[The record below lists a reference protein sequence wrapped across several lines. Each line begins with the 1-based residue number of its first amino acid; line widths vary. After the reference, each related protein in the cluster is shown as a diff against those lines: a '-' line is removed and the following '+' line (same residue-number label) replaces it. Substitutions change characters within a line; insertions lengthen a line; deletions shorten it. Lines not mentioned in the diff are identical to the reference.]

1 MDLNSKCSLL
11 LFSRGRLLKKLL
23 IMKLTLILLLSLTL
37 SSFAHVSA
45 QKVNLNESN
54 ASLSVI
60 FKKIKKQTNYT
71 FVFTKS
77 EINKTDK
84 VSVHIENASVEDA
97 LKACFDKLPLSF
109 TILNK
114 IIIVKEKEET
124 PPASN
129 DQQAPVIINGKVTD
143 DTGLPLP
150 GANITEKGTTNTV
163 TSRTDGAFTI
173 KVVNE
178 KAVLVVSFV
187 GFEKKEIPLNGQ
199 TNIAITLKPEDSRLN
214 EVVVVGYGAQ
224 KKVNLTGSVSTISG
238 DDMIKRPVV
247 NTTTM
252 LEGLAPGVS
261 VVQGSGEP
269 GNENASIT
277 IRGVGTFSGAGTSP
291 LVLIDDVPGNLNDV
305 NPVDIE
311 SVSVLKDASSA
322 AIYGS
327 RAANGVVLVTTKK
340 GKAGKLKVE
349 YDGNYGLYTYT
360 KMFQIVTN
368 SVQYMNM
375 YNTARINSGLTD
387 TSQLYT
393 PAEINAYATHPNDP
407 KYPNTNWLP
416 YLFRTAPTQTHNLT
430 FSGGNDKT
438 TYNIN
443 FGYVDE
449 NGIMRGFDYQKYN
462 VRVNLQSKVNDHITF
477 GTNILLKS
485 GVTDATEN
493 GSEDMFLSTLSQAP
507 TYGPYTTDGTGH
519 YTYKTFPFE
528 YNNKNPV
535 AVLNDGLYHDTKD
548 YEADVQGWANVSITK
563 DLSWYTKAA
572 FNGEFDNYK
581 VWVQDIPE
589 YYYNTGQLG
598 TNLDLGQGLTDQDEH
613 TIYSNVFSYL
623 KYNHTFG
630 AHAISAQAGW
640 SIEQNE
646 YQYLQAYRQN
656 FVDPTLQEINAG
668 STDHIT
674 NAGTSNNWALE
685 SWFGRVDY
693 NYKERYLLESNI
705 RFDGSSKFAPGN
717 KWGTFPSASAGWRVT
732 EEPFVKELNLNWLSN
747 LKFRGSWGQV
757 GNQNIVENGY
767 GILYPYQALL
777 NFTGA
782 YSFDNQNLT
791 TGVAQSQL
799 NNLQLQWETT
809 TMTDIGADITLLK
822 NFNITFDWY
831 NRVTSNIL
839 RQSQIT
845 AVVGLQAPYIND
857 GTVDNKGVELG
868 LTYGNSV
875 KGGALE
881 GLTYNFGL
889 NLDHNS
895 NKLVKY
901 GAPDIYS
908 NSINEQGYPINS
920 FYMLQVTGI
929 FQNAQ
934 EVANSPKQYGDNTQP
949 GDLKYKDVNGDGKI
963 DDNDRVIIPGVVPK
977 LNYSFNANASWKGF
991 DVSVLMQGVYGVK
1004 YFVDDWGTIPFVQ
1017 GAPPTTNW
1025 LNAWS
1030 PTNPSTTMPR
1040 LYWGFNAP
1048 QSLTRPSTFF
1058 LQDGSYLRV
1067 KNLVFGY
1074 TIPSKVTKHIGI
1086 DRLRVYFSGDNL
1098 FTFTKYPGLDPERAG
1113 SGDFLT
1119 YPQNKI
1125 YSFGVNVTF

>member
-1 MDLNSKCSLL
+1 MELISKCNRL
-11 LFSRGRLLKKLL
+11 LFSRGRLLKTLL
-23 IMKLTLILLLSLTL
+23 IMKLTIILILSLTL
-37 SSFAHVSA
+37 SSYANVLA
-45 QKVNLNESN
+45 QKVNLNENN
-54 ASLSVI
+54 ASLKAI

-71 FVFTKS
+71 FVFTES
-77 EINKTDK
+77 EVNKTDK
-84 VSVHIENASVEDA
+84 VSVHVANASVEDA
-97 LKACFDKLPLSF
+97 LKACFEKLPLSY
-109 TILNK
+109 TIYNN
-114 IIIVKEKEET
+114 IIVVKDKDDPSKAPTEQR
-124 PPASN
+124 
-129 DQQAPVIINGKVTD
+129 DPVIINGKITD
-143 DTGLPLP
+143 DKGVTLP
-150 GANITEKGTTNTV
+150 GASILEKGTTNGV
-163 TSRTDGAFTI
+163 ISKADGSFTI
-173 KVVNE
+173 KVASQN
-178 KAVLVVSFV
+178 AVLVVSFI
-187 GFEKKEIPLNGQ
+187 GFEKKEIQLNGQ
-199 TNIAITLKPEDSRLN
+199 TNVVVALADLDSKLN
-214 EVVVVGYGAQ
+214 EVVVVGYGSQ
-224 KKVNLTGSVSTISG
+224 KKVNLTGAVSTVSG
-238 DDMIKRPVV
+238 ADMEKRPVV
-247 NTTTM
+247 DVTTM
-252 LEGLAPGVS
+252 LEGLAPGVA
-261 VVQGSGEP
+261 VNTGSGEP
-269 GNENASIT
+269 GNQNASIL
-277 IRGVGTFSGAGTSP
+277 IRGVGTFSGAGNGP

-305 NPVDIE
+305 NPADIE
-311 SVSVLKDASSA
+311 NVSILKDASSA

-340 GKAGKLKVE
+340 GVAGKLKVE
-349 YDGNYGLYTYT
+349 YDGNVGFDTYT

-375 YNTARINSGLTD
+375 YNTARINTGLTD

-393 PAEINAYATHPNDP
+393 QAEINAYATHPNDP

-443 FGYVDE
+443 FGYVDQQ
-449 NGIMRGFDYQKYN
+449 GIMRGFDYKKYN
-462 VRVNLQSKVNDHITF
+462 VRTNIQSKVNDHITF

-485 GVTDATEN
+485 GITDATEN

-507 TYGPYTTDGTGH
+507 TYGPFTSDGSGH
-519 YTYKTFPFE
+519 YTYKAFPFE

-535 AVLNDGLYHDTKD
+535 AVLDEDLYHDTKD
-548 YEADVQGWANVSITK
+548 YEADIQGWANITFNK
-563 DLSWYTKAA
+563 DFSWYTKAA

-581 VWVQDIPE
+581 IWIQDLPE
-589 YYYNTGQLG
+589 YYYNTDQLG
-598 TNLDLGQGLTDQDEH
+598 TNLDLGQGLRDQDEH
-613 TIYSNVFSYL
+613 NLYSNLYSYL

-630 AHAISAQAGW
+630 AHTVSAQAGW

-646 YQYLQAYRQN
+646 YDFLQAYRQN
-656 FVDPTLQEINAG
+656 YVDPSLQEIRAG
-668 STDHIT
+668 STDVIS
-674 NAGTSNNWALE
+674 NDGTSNNWALE

-705 RFDGSSKFAPGN
+705 RFDGSSKFAPGHR
-717 KWGTFPSASAGWRVT
+717 WGTFPSASAGWRVT
-732 EEPFVKELNLNWLSN
+732 EEPFIKALNLNWLN
-747 LKFRGSWGQV
+747 NFKIRGSWGQV
-757 GNQNIVENGY
+757 GNQNANGN
-767 GILYPYQALL
+767 LYPYQALL
-777 NFTGA
+777 NFTGN
-782 YSFDNQNLT
+782 YSFNNQNLT
-791 TGVAQSQL
+791 TGVAQTAL
-799 NNLQLQWETT
+799 NNPLIQWETT
-809 TMTDIGADITLLK
+809 TMTDVGADITLLR
-822 NFNITFDWY
+822 NFNVTFDWY

-845 AVVGLQAPYIND
+845 AVVGLSAPVVND

-868 LTYGNSV
+868 LTYANSV

-881 GLTYNFGL
+881 GLNYHFGL
-889 NLDHNS
+889 NLDHNT

-908 NSINEQGYPINS
+908 NSINEQGYPIGS
-920 FYMLQVTGI
+920 FYMLQVVGI

-934 EVANSPKQYGDNTQP
+934 EVANSPKQYGDATQP
-949 GDLKYKDVNGDGKI
+949 GDLKYKDANGDGKI

-977 LNYSFNANASWKGF
+977 LNYSFTASGSFKGF
-991 DVSVLMQGVYGVK
+991 DLSVLMQGVYGVK
-1004 YFVDDWGTIPFVQ
+1004 YFVNDWGTIPFVQ

-1067 KNLVFGY
+1067 KNLVLGY
-1074 TIPSKVTKHIGI
+1074 TIPASITKHVGI

-1098 FTFTKYPGLDPERAG
+1098 FTFTKYPGLDPERAA

>member
-1 MDLNSKCSLL
+1 MELISKCNRL
-11 LFSRGRLLKKLL
+11 LFSRGHLLKKLL
-23 IMKLTLILLLSLTL
+23 IMKLTIIILLSLTL
-37 SSFAHVSA
+37 SSYADVLA
-45 QKVNLNESN
+45 QKVNLNEN
-54 ASLSVI
+54 NVSLKVI
-60 FKKIKKQTNYT
+60 FKKIKKQTSYT
-71 FVFTKS
+71 FVFTAS

-84 VSVHIENASVEDA
+84 ISIHIENASVEDA
-97 LKACFDKLPLSF
+97 LKACFEKLPLSF
-109 TILNK
+109 TIYNK
-114 IIIVKEKEET
+114 IIIVKERET
-124 PPASN
+124 PKETT
-129 DQQAPVIINGKVTD
+129 DQPPVPVVINGKITD
-143 DTGLPLP
+143 DKGLPLP
-150 GANITEKGTTNTV
+150 GASILEKGTENGV
-163 TSRTDGAFTI
+163 TSNADGSFTI
-173 KVVNE
+173 RVTSE
-178 KAVLVVSFV
+178 KPVLVVSFI
-187 GFEKKEIPLNGQ
+187 GFQKKEVSVNGQ
-199 TNIAITLKPEDSRLN
+199 TNIVIALAPVDSKLS

-224 KKVNLTGSVSTISG
+224 KKINLTGAVSTISG
-238 DDMIKRPVV
+238 DDMTKRPVV

-252 LEGLAPGVS
+252 LEGLAPGVA
-261 VVQGSGEP
+261 VTQGSGEP
-269 GNENASIT
+269 GNENATIK
-277 IRGVGTFSGAGTSP
+277 IRGVGTFSSAGNDP
-291 LVLIDDVPGNLNDV
+291 LVLVDDVPGNLNDV
-305 NPVDIE
+305 NPTDIE

-327 RAANGVVLVTTKK
+327 RGANGVVLVTTKK

-349 YDGNYGLYTYT
+349 YDGNVGFDKYT
-360 KMFQIVTN
+360 KMFQVVTN

-407 KYPNTNWLP
+407 MYPNTNWLP
-416 YLFRTAPTQTHNLT
+416 YLFRTGTTQTHNLT

-449 NGIMRGFDYQKYN
+449 NGIMRGFDYKKYN
-462 VRVNLQSKVNDHITF
+462 FRTNIQSKVNDHITF

-507 TYGPYTTDGTGH
+507 TYGPYTSDGSGH
-519 YTYKTFPFE
+519 YTYKTYPFE
-528 YNNKNPV
+528 YNNKNPI
-535 AVLNDGLYHDTKD
+535 AVLDEGLYHDTKD
-548 YEADVQGWANVSITK
+548 YEADIQGWLNVSFTK
-563 DLSWYTKAA
+563 DFSWYTKAA
-572 FNGEFDNYK
+572 FNGEFDSYK
-581 VWVQDIPE
+581 TWVQDVPE
-589 YYYNTGQLG
+589 YYYNTDQLG
-598 TNLDLGQGLTDQDEH
+598 TNLDLGQGLTEQDEH

-630 AHAISAQAGW
+630 SHTILAQAGW
-640 SIEQNE
+640 SMEQNE

-656 FVDPTLQEINAG
+656 YVDPNLQEINAG

-674 NAGTSNNWALE
+674 NQGTSNNWALE

-705 RFDGSSKFAPGN
+705 RIDGSSRFAPSN

-732 EEPFVKELNLNWLSN
+732 EEPFIKSLNLSWLDN
-747 LKFRGSWGQV
+747 LKIRGSWGQV
-757 GNQNIVENGY
+757 GNQNTN
-767 GILYPYQALL
+767 LYPYQALL
-777 NFTGA
+777 NFTGN

-791 TGVAQSQL
+791 TGVAQTQL
-799 NNLQLQWETT
+799 NNPQLQWETT
-809 TMTDIGADITLLK
+809 TMTDVGADITLIK
-822 NFNITFDWY
+822 NFGVTFDWY

-845 AVVGLQAPYIND
+845 AVVGLQAPIVND

-875 KGGALE
+875 QGGALQ
-881 GLTYNFGL
+881 GLSYHFGL
-889 NLDHNS
+889 NLDHNT

-901 GAPDIYS
+901 GAPDII
-908 NSINEQGYPINS
+908 NGNTINEQGYPIGS
-920 FYMLQVTGI
+920 FYMLKVAGI
-929 FQNAQ
+929 FQNTA
-934 EVANSPKQYGDNTQP
+934 EVNSSPKQYGDNTQP
-949 GDLKYKDVNGDGKI
+949 GDLKYVDANGDGKI
-963 DDNDRVIIPGVVPK
+963 DDNDRVIVPGVVPK
-977 LNYSFNANASWKGF
+977 LDYSFTANASWKGF
-991 DVSVLMQGVYGVK
+991 DLSVLMQGVYGVK
-1004 YFVDDWGTIPFVQ
+1004 YFVNNWGTIPFVQ

-1074 TIPSKVTKHIGI
+1074 TIPASVTKHIGI

-1098 FTFTKYPGLDPERAG
+1098 FTFTKYPGLDPERAA

-1125 YSFGVNVTF
+1125 YSLGVNVSF

>member
-1 MDLNSKCSLL
+1 MEPLDSK
-11 LFSRGRLLKKLL
+11 
-23 IMKLTLILLLSLTL
+23 
-37 SSFAHVSA
+37 
-45 QKVNLNESN
+45 
-54 ASLSVI
+54 
-60 FKKIKKQTNYT
+60 
-71 FVFTKS
+71 
-77 EINKTDK
+77 
-84 VSVHIENASVEDA
+84 
-97 LKACFDKLPLSF
+97 
-109 TILNK
+109 
-114 IIIVKEKEET
+114 
-124 PPASN
+124 
-129 DQQAPVIINGKVTD
+129 
-143 DTGLPLP
+143 
-150 GANITEKGTTNTV
+150 
-163 TSRTDGAFTI
+163 
-173 KVVNE
+173 
-178 KAVLVVSFV
+178 
-187 GFEKKEIPLNGQ
+187 
-199 TNIAITLKPEDSRLN
+199 LN

-224 KKVNLTGSVSTISG
+224 KKVDLTGAVSSISG

-252 LEGLAPGVS
+252 LEGLAPGVA

-269 GNENASIT
+269 GNENASVL
-277 IRGVGTFSGAGTSP
+277 IRGVGTFSGVGTGP
-291 LVLIDDVPGNLNDV
+291 LVLVDDVPGNLNDV
-305 NPVDIE
+305 NPLDIE
-311 SVSVLKDASSA
+311 NISVLKDASSA

-327 RAANGVVLVTTKK
+327 RAANGVILVTTKK

-349 YDGNYGLYTYT
+349 YDGNVGFDTYT
-360 KMFQIVTN
+360 KMFQVVTN

-387 TSQLYT
+387 TTQLYT
-393 PAEINAYATHPNDP
+393 PTEINAYATHPNDP
-407 KYPNTNWLP
+407 MYPNTNWLP
-416 YLFRTAPTQTHNLT
+416 YLFRTGVTQTHNLT
-430 FSGGNDKT
+430 FSGGNDRT

-462 VRVNLQSKVNDHITF
+462 FRANLQSKVNDHITF

-485 GVTDATEN
+485 GITDATEN

-507 TYGPYTTDGTGH
+507 TYGPYTSDGSGH
-519 YTYKTFPFE
+519 YAYKTYPFE
-528 YNNKNPV
+528 YNNKNPI

-548 YEADVQGWANVSITK
+548 YEADVQGWLNVSFNK
-563 DLSWYTKAA
+563 DFSWYTKAA
-572 FNGEFDNYK
+572 FNGEFDTYK
-581 VWVQDIPE
+581 TWVQDLPE
-589 YYYNTGQLG
+589 YYYNTDQLG
-598 TNLDLGQGLTDQDEH
+598 TNLDLGQGLTEQDEH
-613 TIYSNVFSYL
+613 TIYSNVYSYL
-623 KYNHTFG
+623 KYNHSFG
-630 AHAISAQAGW
+630 SHTILAQAGW

-656 FVDPTLQEINAG
+656 YVDPNLQEINAG

-674 NAGTSNNWALE
+674 NQGTSNNWALE

-693 NYKERYLLESNI
+693 NYKERYLIESNI
-705 RFDGSSKFAPGN
+705 RFDGSSKFAPSN

-732 EEPFVKELNLNWLSN
+732 EEPFVKALNLSWLDN

-757 GNQNIVENGY
+757 GNQNTN
-767 GILYPYQALL
+767 LYPYQALL
-777 NFTGA
+777 NFTGN

-791 TGVAQSQL
+791 TGVAQTQL
-799 NNLQLQWETT
+799 NNPQLQWETT
-809 TMTDIGADITLLK
+809 TMTDIGADITLVK
-822 NFNITFDWY
+822 NFGVTFDWY

-845 AVVGLQAPYIND
+845 AVVGLQAPIVND
-857 GTVDNKGVELG
+857 GTVDNKGIELG

-875 KGGALE
+875 KSGAFN
-881 GLTYNFGL
+881 GLSYHFGL
-889 NLDHNS
+889 NLDHNT

-908 NSINEQGYPINS
+908 YTINEQGYPIGS
-920 FYMLQVTGI
+920 FYMLKVAGI
-929 FQNAQ
+929 FQNAA
-934 EVANSPKQYGDNTQP
+934 EVSSSPKQYGDNTQP
-949 GDLKYKDVNGDGKI
+949 GDLKYVDANGDGKI
-963 DDNDRVIIPGVVPK
+963 DDNDKVIIPGVVPK
-977 LNYSFNANASWKGF
+977 LNYSFTANVNWKGF
-991 DVSVLMQGVYGVK
+991 DLSVLMQGVYGVK
-1004 YFVDDWGTIPFVQ
+1004 YFVNNWGTIPFVQ

-1074 TIPSKVTKHIGI
+1074 TIPSSVTKHIGI

-1098 FTFTKYPGLDPERAG
+1098 FTFTKYPGLDPERAA

-1125 YSFGVNVTF
+1125 YSFGVNVSF

>member
-1 MDLNSKCSLL
+1 MKRFTHSILKDGDMRQAFSGICPKRQLMSGKHKLV
-11 LFSRGRLLKKLL
+11 LFL
-23 IMKLTLILLLSLTL
+23 LILLPLLTL
-37 SSFAHVSA
+37 NAYAQTITVSGQVSDA
-45 QKVNLNESN
+45 NGVLPGVTVSIPGTGNGVVTDVKGAYS
-54 ASLSVI
+54 
-60 FKKIKKQTNYT
+60 IKAGPTA
-71 FVFTKS
+71 
-77 EINKTDK
+77 D
-84 VSVHIENASVEDA
+84 
-97 LKACFDKLPLSF
+97 LSF
-109 TILNK
+109 SLIGYKTLLIH
-114 IIIVKEKEET
+114 
-124 PPASN
+124 
-129 DQQAPVIINGKVTD
+129 IN
-143 DTGLPLP
+143 
-150 GANITEKGTTNTV
+150 N
-163 TSRTDGAFTI
+163 
-173 KVVNE
+173 
-178 KAVLVVSFV
+178 
-187 GFEKKEIPLNGQ
+187 Q
-199 TNIAITLKPEDSRLN
+199 TNINVTLQEENKELN

-238 DDMIKRPVV
+238 VDMIKRPVV

-252 LEGLAPGVS
+252 LEGLAPGVAIT
-261 VVQGSGEP
+261 QGSGEP
-269 GNENASIT
+269 GNENASIK
-277 IRGVGTFSGAGTSP
+277 IRGVGTFSGAGSDP

-305 NPVDIE
+305 NPTDIE
-311 SVSVLKDASSA
+311 SVSVLKDASST

-327 RAANGVVLVTTKK
+327 RAANGVILVTTKK

-349 YDGNYGLYTYT
+349 YDGNVGIYTYT
-360 KMFQIVTN
+360 KMFSLVTN

-387 TSQLYT
+387 PTQLYT

-407 KYPNTNWLP
+407 LYPNTNWLP

-462 VRVNLQSKVNDHITF
+462 IRSNLQSKVNDHITF

-485 GVTDATEN
+485 GVTDATSN

-507 TYGPYTTDGTGH
+507 TYGPYTADGSGNF
-519 YTYKTFPFE
+519 TYKAYPFE

-535 AVLNDGLYHDTKD
+535 AVLDDGLYHDTKD
-548 YEADVQGWANVSITK
+548 YVANIQGWANVTFNK
-563 DLSWYTKAA
+563 DFSWYTKAA

-581 VWVQDIPE
+581 NFVQNIPE
-589 YYYNTGQLG
+589 YYYQTGQLG
-598 TNLDLGQGLTDQDEH
+598 TTLDLGQGLTVQDEH
-613 TIYSNVFSYL
+613 TIYSNLFSYL
-623 KYNHTFG
+623 KYNHSFG
-630 AHAISAQAGW
+630 SHTVSAQAGW
-640 SIEQNE
+640 SIEQSDYE
-646 YQYLQAYRQN
+646 YLQAYRQN
-656 FVDPTLQEINAG
+656 FVDPALQEINAG

-674 NAGTSNNWALE
+674 NAGTSNAWALE

-732 EEPFVKELNLNWLSN
+732 EEPFVKDLNLNWLSN

-757 GNQNIVENGY
+757 GNQNIVEGGY
-767 GILYPYQALL
+767 GVLYPYQALL

-782 YSFDNQNLT
+782 YSFNNQNLT
-791 TGVAQSQL
+791 TGVAQTQL

-809 TMTDIGADITLLK
+809 TMTDIGADITLVK
-822 NFNITFDWY
+822 HFNVTFDWY

-845 AVVGLQAPYIND
+845 AVVGLQAPTIND

-875 KGGALE
+875 NGGTFS

-889 NLDHNS
+889 NLDHNT

-920 FYMLQVTGI
+920 FYMLQVVGI

-934 EVANSPKQYGDNTQP
+934 EVANSPKQYGDATQP

-977 LNYSFNANASWKGF
+977 LNYSFSASGSWKGF
-991 DVSVLMQGVYGVK
+991 DLSVLMQGVYGVK
-1004 YFVDDWGTIPFVQ
+1004 YFVNDWGTIPFVQ

-1074 TIPSKVTKHIGI
+1074 TIPVSVTKHIGI

-1098 FTFTKYPGLDPERAG
+1098 FTFTKYPGLDPERAA

>member
-1 MDLNSKCSLL
+1 MELISKCNRL
-11 LFSRGRLLKKLL
+11 LFSRGHLLKKLL
-23 IMKLTLILLLSLTL
+23 IMKLTIIILLSLTL
-37 SSFAHVSA
+37 SSYADVLA
-45 QKVNLNESN
+45 QKVNLNEN
-54 ASLSVI
+54 NVSLKVI
-60 FKKIKKQTNYT
+60 FKKIKKQTSYT
-71 FVFTKS
+71 FVFTAS

-84 VSVHIENASVEDA
+84 ISIHIENASVEDA
-97 LKACFDKLPLSF
+97 LKACFEKLPLSF
-109 TILNK
+109 TIYNK
-114 IIIVKEKEET
+114 IIIVKERET
-124 PPASN
+124 PKETT
-129 DQQAPVIINGKVTD
+129 DQPPVPVVINGKITD
-143 DTGLPLP
+143 DKGLPLP
-150 GANITEKGTTNTV
+150 GASILEKGTENGV
-163 TSRTDGAFTI
+163 TSNADGSFTI
-173 KVVNE
+173 RVTSE
-178 KAVLVVSFV
+178 KPVLVVSFI
-187 GFEKKEIPLNGQ
+187 GFQKKEVSVNGQ
-199 TNIAITLKPEDSRLN
+199 TNIVIALEPVDSKLS

-224 KKVNLTGSVSTISG
+224 KKINLTGAVSTISG
-238 DDMIKRPVV
+238 DDMTKRPVV

-252 LEGLAPGVS
+252 LEGLAPGVA
-261 VVQGSGEP
+261 VTQGSGEP
-269 GNENASIT
+269 GNENATIK
-277 IRGVGTFSGAGTSP
+277 IRGVGTFSSAGNDP
-291 LVLIDDVPGNLNDV
+291 LVLVDDVPGNLNDV
-305 NPVDIE
+305 NPTDIE

-327 RAANGVVLVTTKK
+327 RGANGVVLVTTKK

-349 YDGNYGLYTYT
+349 YDGNVGFDKYT
-360 KMFQIVTN
+360 KMFQVVTN

-387 TSQLYT
+387 TTQLYT

-407 KYPNTNWLP
+407 MYPNTNWLP
-416 YLFRTAPTQTHNLT
+416 YLFRTGTTQTHNLT

-449 NGIMRGFDYQKYN
+449 NGIMRGFDYKKYN
-462 VRVNLQSKVNDHITF
+462 FRTNIQSKVNDHITF

-507 TYGPYTTDGTGH
+507 TYGPYTSDGSGH
-519 YTYKTFPFE
+519 YTYKTYPFE
-528 YNNKNPV
+528 YNNKNPI
-535 AVLNDGLYHDTKD
+535 AVLDEGLYHDTKD
-548 YEADVQGWANVSITK
+548 YEADIQGWLNVSFTK
-563 DLSWYTKAA
+563 DFSWYTKAA
-572 FNGEFDNYK
+572 FNGEFDTYK
-581 VWVQDIPE
+581 TWVQDVPE
-589 YYYNTGQLG
+589 YYYNTDQLG
-598 TNLDLGQGLTDQDEH
+598 TNLDLGQGLTEQDEH

-630 AHAISAQAGW
+630 SHTILAQAGW
-640 SIEQNE
+640 SMEQNE

-656 FVDPTLQEINAG
+656 YVDPNLQEINAG

-674 NAGTSNNWALE
+674 NQGTSNNWALE

-705 RFDGSSKFAPGN
+705 RIDGSSRFAPSN

-732 EEPFVKELNLNWLSN
+732 EEPFIKSLNLSWLDN
-747 LKFRGSWGQV
+747 LKIRGSWGQV
-757 GNQNIVENGY
+757 GNQNTN
-767 GILYPYQALL
+767 LYPYQALL
-777 NFTGA
+777 NFTGN

-791 TGVAQSQL
+791 TGVAQTQL
-799 NNLQLQWETT
+799 NNPQLQWETT
-809 TMTDIGADITLLK
+809 TMTDVGADITLIK
-822 NFNITFDWY
+822 NFGVTFDWY

-845 AVVGLQAPYIND
+845 AVVGLAAPIVND

-875 KGGALE
+875 QGGTFN
-881 GLTYNFGL
+881 GLSYHFGL
-889 NLDHNS
+889 NLDHNT

-901 GAPDIYS
+901 GAPDIYN
-908 NSINEQGYPINS
+908 NSINEQGYPIGS
-920 FYMLQVTGI
+920 FYMLKVAGI
-929 FQNAQ
+929 FQNAA
-934 EVANSPKQYGDNTQP
+934 EVSSSPKQYGDNTQP
-949 GDLKYKDVNGDGKI
+949 GDLKYVDANGDGKI
-963 DDNDRVIIPGVVPK
+963 DDNDKVIIPGVVPK
-977 LNYSFNANASWKGF
+977 LNYSFTANASWKGF
-991 DVSVLMQGVYGVK
+991 DLTVLMQGVYGVK
-1004 YFVDDWGTIPFVQ
+1004 YFVNNWGTIPFVQ

-1074 TIPSKVTKHIGI
+1074 TIPASVTKHIGI

-1098 FTFTKYPGLDPERAG
+1098 FTFTKYPGLDPERAA

-1125 YSFGVNVTF
+1125 YSLGVNVSF

>member
-1 MDLNSKCSLL
+1 MRQVFSGGGPKRRLTAGKYRLT
-11 LFSRGRLLKKLL
+11 LFL
-23 IMKLTLILLLSLTL
+23 LILLPL
-37 SSFAHVSA
+37 F
-45 QKVNLNESN
+45 
-54 ASLSVI
+54 SLSAYA
-60 FKKIKKQTNYT
+60 QTIT
-71 FVFTKS
+71 
-77 EINKTDK
+77 
-84 VSVHIENASVEDA
+84 VSGTVSDN
-97 LKACFDKLPLSF
+97 
-109 TILNK
+109 
-114 IIIVKEKEET
+114 
-124 PPASN
+124 
-129 DQQAPVIINGKVTD
+129 
-143 DTGLPLP
+143 TGTLP
-150 GANITEKGTTNTV
+150 GAIIAIKGTSTGVSSDVRGQYTLKAPGN
-163 TSRTDGAFTI
+163 
-173 KVVNE
+173 
-178 KAVLVVSFV
+178 AVLEFKMI
-187 GFEKKEIPLNGQ
+187 GYKTQ
-199 TNIAITLKPEDSRLN
+199 TINVNNQQTINVKLETDSKSLD
-214 EVVVVGYGAQ
+214 EVVVVGYGSQ

-252 LEGLAPGVS
+252 LEGLAPGVA

-277 IRGVGTFSGAGTSP
+277 IRGVGTFSGAGSAP

-327 RAANGVVLVTTKK
+327 RGANGVILVTTKK

-349 YDGNYGLYTYT
+349 YDGNLGIYTPT
-360 KMFQIVTN
+360 KMIKLVTN

-387 TSQLYT
+387 TSQLYS
-393 PAEINAYATHPNDP
+393 PAEINAFATHPNNP
-407 KYPNTNWLP
+407 LYPNTNWLS
-416 YLFRTAPTQTHNLT
+416 YLFRTAVTQTHNLT
-430 FSGGNDKT
+430 FSGGNDNT

-449 NGIMRGFDYQKYN
+449 NGIMRGFDYKKYN
-462 VRVNLQSKVNDHITF
+462 IRTNLQSKVNNHITF

-485 GVTDATEN
+485 GITDATSN

-507 TYGPYTTDGTGH
+507 TYGPYTTDGSGD
-519 YTYKTFPFE
+519 YTYKRYPFE
-528 YNNKNPV
+528 YNNKNPI
-535 AVLNDGLYHDTKD
+535 AVLGEGLYHDTYD
-548 YEADVQGWANVSITK
+548 YEADIQGWANISFNK
-563 DLSWYTKAA
+563 DFSWYTKAA

-581 VWVQDIPE
+581 NYVADLPE
-589 YYYNTGQLG
+589 YYYTTDQLA
-598 TNLDLGQGLTDQDEH
+598 TTLDLGKGLTVQDEH
-613 TIYSNVFSYL
+613 NIYSNLYSYL
-623 KYNHTFG
+623 KYNHSFG
-630 AHAISAQAGW
+630 EHTISAQGGW
-640 SIEQNE
+640 SIEQNQ
-646 YQYLQAYRQN
+646 YQYLQASRQN
-656 FVDPTLQEINAG
+656 FVDPSLQEINAG
-668 STDHIT
+668 STDVIS
-674 NAGTSNNWALE
+674 NAGTSNSWALE

-705 RFDGSSKFAPGN
+705 RFDGSSKFAPGHE
-717 KWGTFPSASAGWRVT
+717 WGTFPSASAGWRVT
-732 EEPFVKELNLNWLSN
+732 EEPFIKDLNLNWLN
-747 LKFRGSWGQV
+747 NFKLRGSWGQV

-767 GILYPYQALL
+767 SILYPYQALL

-791 TGVAQSQL
+791 TGVAQTQL

-809 TMTDIGADITLLK
+809 TMTDIGADITLVK
-822 NFNITFDWY
+822 NFGVTFDWY

-845 AVVGLQAPYIND
+845 AVVGLQAPYVND

-868 LTYGNSV
+868 LTYGNLV

-881 GLTYNFGL
+881 GLNYSFGL
-889 NLDHNS
+889 NLDHNT

-920 FYMLQVTGI
+920 FYMLKVVGI

-934 EVANSPKQYGDNTQP
+934 EVANSPKQYGDATQP
-949 GDLKYKDVNGDGKI
+949 GDLKYQDTNGDGKI

-977 LNYSFNANASWKGF
+977 LNYSFRANASWKGF

-1074 TIPSKVTKHIGI
+1074 TIPASVTKHVGI

-1098 FTFTKYPGLDPERAG
+1098 FTFTKYPGLDPERAA

>member
-1 MDLNSKCSLL
+1 MELISKCNLL
-11 LFSRGRLLKKLL
+11 PFSRGYLLKTLL
-23 IMKLTLILLLSLTL
+23 IMKLTLFIILSLTL
-37 SSFAHVSA
+37 SSYANVLA
-45 QKVNLNESN
+45 QKVNLNENN
-54 ASLSVI
+54 ASLKAI

-71 FVFTKS
+71 FVFTQS
-77 EINKTDK
+77 EVNKTDK
-84 VSVHIENASVEDA
+84 ISVHVENASVEDA
-97 LKACFDKLPLSF
+97 LKACFEKLPLSY
-109 TILNK
+109 TIYNN
-114 IIIVKEKEET
+114 IIVVKEKEDPSKAPT
-124 PPASN
+124 
-129 DQQAPVIINGKVTD
+129 DQKHDPVIINGKVTD
-143 DTGLPLP
+143 DKGVTLP
-150 GANITEKGTTNTV
+150 GASIIEKGTENGV
-163 TSRTDGAFTI
+163 VSKVDGSFTI
-173 KVVNE
+173 KVASQN
-178 KAVLVVSFV
+178 AVLVVSFI
-187 GFEKKEIPLNGQ
+187 GFEKKEIQLNGQ
-199 TNIAITLKPEDSRLN
+199 TNVVVALTDLNSKLN
-214 EVVVVGYGAQ
+214 EVVVVGYGSQ
-224 KKVNLTGSVSTISG
+224 KKVNLTGAVSTVSG
-238 DDMIKRPVV
+238 EDMVKRPVV
-247 NTTTM
+247 DVTSM
-252 LEGLAPGVS
+252 LEGLAPGVA
-261 VVQGSGEP
+261 VNTGSGEP
-269 GNENASIT
+269 GNQNASIL
-277 IRGVGTFSGAGTSP
+277 IRGVGTFSGAGTGP

-311 SVSVLKDASSA
+311 SVSILKDASSA

-327 RAANGVVLVTTKK
+327 RAANGVILVTTKK
-340 GKAGKLKVE
+340 GIAGKLKVE
-349 YDGNYGLYTYT
+349 YDGNVGFDTYT

-375 YNTARINSGLTD
+375 YNTARINTGLTD

-393 PAEINAYATHPNDP
+393 QAEINAYATHPNDP
-407 KYPNTNWLP
+407 QYPNTNWLP

-430 FSGGNDKT
+430 FSGGNDRT
-438 TYNIN
+438 TYDIN

-449 NGIMRGFDYQKYN
+449 NGIMRGFDYKKYN
-462 VRVNLQSKVNDHITF
+462 VRTNLQSKVNDHITF

-485 GVTDATEN
+485 GITDATEN

-507 TYGPYTTDGTGH
+507 TYGPYTSDGSGH
-519 YTYKTFPFE
+519 YTYKAYPFE

-535 AVLNDGLYHDTKD
+535 AVLNDNLYHDTYD
-548 YEADVQGWANVSITK
+548 YEADIQGWANVTFNK
-563 DLSWYTKAA
+563 DFSWYTKAA
-572 FNGEFDNYK
+572 FNGEFDTYK
-581 VWVQDIPE
+581 IWIQDLPE
-589 YYYNTGQLG
+589 YYYNTDQLG
-598 TNLDLGQGLTDQDEH
+598 TNLDLGQGLRVQDEH
-613 TIYSNVFSYL
+613 TLYSNLYSYL
-623 KYNHTFG
+623 KYNHSFG
-630 AHAISAQAGW
+630 SHTIMAQAGW

-656 FVDPTLQEINAG
+656 FVDPNLQEINAG
-668 STDHIT
+668 STDVS
-674 NAGTSNNWALE
+674 NNQGTSNNWALE

-705 RFDGSSKFAPGN
+705 RFDGSSRFAPGN
-717 KWGTFPSASAGWRVT
+717 KWGTFPSASAGWRLT
-732 EEPFVKELNLNWLSN
+732 EEPFFKALNLNWVGN
-747 LKFRGSWGQV
+747 RKFRGSWGQV
-757 GNQNIVENGY
+757 GNQNIG
-767 GILYPYQALL
+767 LYPYQALL
-777 NFTGA
+777 NFTGN

-791 TGVAQSQL
+791 TGVAQTQL
-799 NNLQLQWETT
+799 NNPLLQWETT
-809 TMTDIGADITLLK
+809 TMTDIGADITLVK
-822 NFNITFDWY
+822 NFNVTFDWY

-845 AVVGLQAPYIND
+845 AVVGLSAPYVND

-868 LTYGNSV
+868 LTYGNSI

-881 GLTYNFGL
+881 GLNYHFGL
-889 NLDHNS
+889 NLDHNT

-908 NSINEQGYPINS
+908 NSINEQGYPIGS
-920 FYMLQVTGI
+920 FYMLQVVGI

-934 EVANSPKQYGDNTQP
+934 EVANSPKQYGDATQP

-977 LNYSFNANASWKGF
+977 LNYSFTANASFKGF
-991 DVSVLMQGVYGVK
+991 DLSVLMQGVYGVK

-1067 KNLVFGY
+1067 KNLVLGY
-1074 TIPSKVTKHIGI
+1074 TIPASVTKHVGI

-1098 FTFTKYPGLDPERAG
+1098 FTFTKYPGLDPERAA